1 MGNAF
6 RLQPGPALYPPN
18 ATPFLNDVEEVGIGV
33 AFCIIAFS
41 FILIIPGIRG
51 WEVRQHLENLFAAY
65 IKHVFPLAA
74 SLFYHSSLCCP
85 LDWMFYPCLQLW
97 LHLAHC

>member
-18 ATPFLNDVEEVGIGV
+18 ATPFLDDLEEVGILV
-33 AFCIIAFS
+33 AFGMIAFS

-51 WEVRQHLENLFAAY
+51 WEVSAESGYFT
-65 IKHVFPLAA
+65 
-74 SLFYHSSLCCP
+74 S
-85 LDWMFYPCLQLW
+85 
-97 LHLAHC
+97 